1 MPVAQV
7 DAVWA
12 TSQHPALSLGCPVVE
27 RADGHIVIS
36 MDLFGREHPTTVGQR
51 FRHWDS
57 LRLEGDGADGV
68 HTSLSGIT
76 QLQAAIHI
84 ALSIIFGLRSTNRS
98 T

>member
-1 MPVAQV
+1 
-7 DAVWA
+7 
-12 TSQHPALSLGCPVVE
+12 
-27 RADGHIVIS
+27 
-36 MDLFGREHPTTVGQR
+36 MDFFGREHPTTVGQR

-57 LRLEGDGADGV
+57 LRLEGDGAEGL
-68 HTSLSGIT
+68 HSSLSGIT